1 MIAISPFRNSTGG
14 RRQLSDEAVS
24 LFAMALRL
32 GSGILLLPFILRTIP
47 EKEMGVWYVF
57 LSLGAL
63 APIFDMGFSGTLARF
78 AAMFQAGV
86 AEATAHGLPSASA
99 DTAPNLDGLSRLY
112 AVARRL
118 YAFTGLFLA
127 GALALAGPLLVFD
140 PAKPEM
146 AAAASSPAWWLFVL
160 VSGGAVYA
168 QFSNTLLRGM
178 GRIAASQWIQIGS
191 QFLYI
196 SVIVALVA
204 AGAGILA
211 LAVGMLVNNVVV
223 GHFSRRLLRQSGVS
237 AQAAFDRDL
246 FRKMLPGSWRMAVVS
261 LGAYFILH
269 TNTLLCGR
277 FLSLEETASYGL
289 ANQLTGIL
297 EGVAGIF
304 VGVKA
309 PYLTRLI
316 IQGDRAA
323 LRHIFFRAL
332 ALGAVVYALG
342 AVLLLFVAPYA
353 LPLLG
358 SKTAL
363 LPLPM
368 MLLFVGYR
376 FLEFHHVQY
385 AILVFAENKVPFVLP
400 AIFAGALIFSVGF
413 FTVSAFGLWG
423 LLITAAGVQLLL
435 NNWYPV
441 LLGLRILNKKP

>member
-1 MIAISPFRNSTGG
+1 
-14 RRQLSDEAVS
+14 
-24 LFAMALRL
+24 MALRL
-32 GSGILLLPFILRTIP
+32 GSGVLLLPFILRTIP

-78 AAMFQAGV
+78 AAIFQAG
-86 AEATAHGLPSASA
+86 ADEALAHGLPTASA
-99 DTAPNLDGLSRLY
+99 DTAPNLAGLSRLY

-118 YAFTGLFLA
+118 YAFTGIFL
-127 GALALAGPLLVFD
+127 GCALALAGPLLVFD

-146 AAAASSPAWWLFVL
+146 AAAATSPAWWLFVL

-168 QFSNTLLRGM
+168 QFSNTILRGM
-178 GRIAASQWIQIGS
+178 GRIAASQWIQIVS
-191 QFLYI
+191 QFLYL
-196 SVIVALVA
+196 SVVVALVA

-211 LAVGMLVNNVVV
+211 LAVGMLVNNLVV
-223 GHFSRRLLRQSGVS
+223 GHFSRRLLCQSGVS
-237 AQAAFDRDL
+237 AQVPFDRDL
-246 FRKMLPGSWRMAVVS
+246 FQKMLPGSWRMAVVS

-277 FLSLEETASYGL
+277 FLTLEETASYGL

-309 PYLTRLI
+309 PHLTRLI
-316 IQGDRAA
+316 IQGDRSA
-323 LRHIFFRAL
+323 LRRAFFRAI
-332 ALGAVVYALG
+332 ALGSAFYAIG
-342 AVLLLFVAPYA
+342 AALLLFVAPSA
-353 LPLLG
+353 LMLLG

-385 AILVFAENKVPFVLP
+385 AILVFAENKVPFVIP
-400 AIFAGALIFSVGF
+400 AILAGVLIFSLGF

-423 LLITAAGVQLLL
+423 LLLTAASVQLIVG
-435 NNWYPV
+435 NWYPV
-441 LLGLRILNKKP
+441 LLGLRLLHKKP